1 MIRENLSG
9 KHGGRGAMFCP
20 KCGKQ
25 NLASGRLCS
34 NCGAQLPL
42 SPGAAPAAAVA
53 GVYAGFWKRFAAFV
67 LDYIIIL
74 VLAMMAGAVIGLIYG
89 VGAGAPTD
97 DAASGL
103 SAIAGLLV
111 WWLYYALMESSS
123 TQATLGKMA
132 LGIRVVDRGGNAV
145 SFGRATGRNFAKFL
159 SGMILMIGYLMAGFT
174 SRKQALHDIM
184 AGCLVVNRGAS
195 AEQMQ
200 QGVSATGMP
209 AWAIVVVILA
219 AMVLP
224 VGILAA
230 IALPAYQD
238 FTVRARMATAVLV
251 GQQATQAVE
260 AFYARN
266 NTLPRDLKEA
276 GMADPASR
284 DVRQV
289 NVSPGNGTVQVMLAM
304 SPLEG
309 KSVLFVPQRDESNR
323 VIWTCRSDDVPPRY
337 LPPNCRQKQ
346 N

>member
-1 MIRENLSG
+1 ML
-9 KHGGRGAMFCP
+9 CP
-20 KCGKQ
+20 KCGQQ
-25 NLASGRLCS
+25 NLTSGRFCS
-34 NCGAQLPL
+34 SCGAQLPL
-42 SPGAAPAAAVA
+42 PAGAAPAASPTAAAV
-53 GVYAGFWKRFAAFV
+53 GVYAGFWKRFAAFI
-67 LDYIIIL
+67 LDYIIVV

-103 SAIAGLLV
+103 GAIAGLLV
-111 WWLYYALMESSS
+111 WWLYYALMESST

-132 LGIRVVDRGGNAV
+132 LGIRVVDQEGNAV

-174 SRKQALHDIM
+174 SRKQALHDLV

-195 AEQMQ
+195 AQMP

-209 AWAIVVVILA
+209 AWAIVIIILA

-238 FTVRARMATAVLV
+238 YTVRARMATAVLV

-260 AFYARN
+260 TFYARN
-266 NTLPRDLKEA
+266 NTLPRDLREA
-276 GMADPASR
+276 GMADPGSR
-284 DVRQV
+284 EVRQV
-289 NVSPGNGTVQVMLAM
+289 NVNPGDGTVQVMLAI
-304 SPLEG
+304 SSLEG
-309 KSVLFVPQRDESNR
+309 KSILFVPQRDSNNR
-323 VIWTCRSDDVPPRY
+323 VIWICRSDDVPMRY
-337 LPPNCRQKQ
+337 LPQHCREKQ

>member
-1 MIRENLSG
+1 
-9 KHGGRGAMFCP
+9 MFCP

-25 NLASGRLCS
+25 NLASGSFCS
-34 NCGAQLPL
+34 SCGAQLPL
-42 SPGAAPAAAVA
+42 SPGAAPAAAPTA
-53 GVYAGFWKRFAAFV
+53 AAASVYAGFWKRFVAFM
-67 LDYIIIL
+67 LDYIIL
-74 VLAMMAGAVIGLIYG
+74 VVLAMTAGGVIGLIYG

-103 SAIAGLLV
+103 GAIAGFLV
-111 WWLYYALMESSS
+111 WWLYYALMESSP

-132 LGIRVVDRGGNAV
+132 LGIKVVDREGNAV
-145 SFGRATGRNFAKFL
+145 SFGRATGRTLAKLL
-159 SGMILMIGYLMAGFT
+159 SGLILMIGYLMAGFT
-174 SRKQALHDIM
+174 SRKQALHDLV
-184 AGCLVVNRGAS
+184 AGCLVVNRGATG
-195 AEQMQ
+195 EQLQ

-209 AWAIVVVILA
+209 AWAIVIIIVA

-260 AFYARN
+260 TFYARN

-276 GMADPASR
+276 GMADPGSR
-284 DVRQV
+284 EVRQV
-289 NVSPGNGTVQVMLAM
+289 NVNPGNGTVQVMLAM

-323 VIWTCRSDDVPPRY
+323 VIWICRSDDVPPRY
-337 LPPNCRQKQ
+337 LPPRCRQKE